1 LFVWRRR
8 TVKIGDK
15 SCSLQPLVGRP
26 FGTLFRVEP
35 AGLVPC
41 AAAATDAP
49 SQGKEDSVIF
59 RLLVEACFIV

>member
-1 LFVWRRR
+1 
-8 TVKIGDK
+8 VKIGDK

-41 AAAATDAP
+41 AAADAP
-49 SQGKEDSVIF
+49 SQGKEENVIF
-59 RLLVEACFIV
+59 RLLVETCFIV